1 MAEENGAGTGTAL
14 VQRAEDTAKS
24 TSAFGGGAEAFNTAQ
39 RIARAL
45 SESTVVPKEYQGN
58 LPNVLVAMELA
69 NRIGASVLAVMQN
82 VDVIHGRPSLR
93 ATFLIA
99 TVNASGRFSP
109 LRFRWQGTE
118 GKDDW
123 GCRAIATDRESEEE
137 CVGALINIALA
148 KLEGWHGK
156 SGSKW
161 KTMPEQMLMY
171 RSASFWARVY
181 CPELS
186 LGMHTA
192 EEIEDVTPPAAAR
205 TESLA
210 AGLDAPDPEPV
221 DDSPASDAQVKQLTG
236 LIPKARAGEVLNSD
250 DEQVIAD
257 ALEQRDGP
265 CVRGWIRELQLLL
278 ARGQASLGVEA

>member
-14 VQRAEDTAKS
+14 VQRAEHTAKS

-109 LRFRWQGTE
+109 LRFRWEGAE

-123 GCRAIATDRESEEE
+123 GCRAIATDRESGEE

-192 EEIEDVTPPAAAR
+192 EEVEDVTPSGADR

-221 DDSPASDAQVKQLTG
+221 DDSPASDAQIKQLKG
-236 LIPKARAGEVLNSD
+236 LLPKARDGEVLNSD
-250 DEQVIAD
+250 DEEWIAE
-257 ALEQRDGP
+257 ALEQEDGP
-265 CVRGWIRELQLLL
+265 RVRGWIRELQILL